1 LTRRLISK
9 NNVLYK
15 YLMYV
20 LNDKYCKIIQKVN
33 LIISGLA
40 IRKMGPPVEAVFEA
54 TPRGVIRWIMGT
66 GL

>member
-1 LTRRLISK
+1 
-9 NNVLYK
+9 
-15 YLMYV
+15 MYV